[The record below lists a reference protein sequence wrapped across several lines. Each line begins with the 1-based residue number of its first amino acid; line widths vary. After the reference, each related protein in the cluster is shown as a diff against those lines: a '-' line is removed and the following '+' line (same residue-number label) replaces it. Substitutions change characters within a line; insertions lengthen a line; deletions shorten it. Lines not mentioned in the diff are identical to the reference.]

1 MRYVDCEWPISK
13 CILCLSTG
21 SITREHLIPE
31 CLGGR
36 LVRKFLCE
44 ECNSNLGHQVES
56 KVKDDPGVRKGLD
69 RLAFGNPELANE
81 LHQGLA
87 VIVNSEQGP
96 LRGFHRDNEVIIDRQ
111 TLDDGSRILPEGEAL
126 ASVQRKAERRGE
138 QLLELT
144 PNEVLTIS
152 DSGVSK
158 TTFTPVEPNSI
169 EPNLSGEEMSPVVP
183 AKIAFEF
190 LALHCGKDIYGDAP
204 QLKALRDQIR
214 ACDLTED
221 EIRIER
227 LEGERETLLHG
238 IVFEEN
244 HPGARIQVRLFGKL
258 AWRVS
263 FRRLSVTCPRFCYT
277 HNLISGEEGWTEAA
291 EV

>member
-1 MRYVDCEWPISK
+1 MRHVDHEWPTSR

-21 SITREHLIPE
+21 SITKEHLIPA
-31 CLGGR
+31 CLGGK

-81 LHQGLA
+81 LRQGLA
-87 VIVNSEQGP
+87 VIVHSEQGP
-96 LRGFHRDNEVIIDRQ
+96 LRGFHRDGEVIIDRQ

-126 ASVQRKAERRGE
+126 VSEQTRAERTGK
-138 QLLELT
+138 QLLEITPNDFLAINDSEILKITLT
-144 PNEVLTIS
+144 PVQAVSMGPDLT
-152 DSGVSK
+152 
-158 TTFTPVEPNSI
+158 
-169 EPNLSGEEMSPVVP
+169 GEDMDPVVP

-190 LALHCGKDIYGDAP
+190 LALHCGNDIYGDAP

-238 IVFEEN
+238 IVFEGN